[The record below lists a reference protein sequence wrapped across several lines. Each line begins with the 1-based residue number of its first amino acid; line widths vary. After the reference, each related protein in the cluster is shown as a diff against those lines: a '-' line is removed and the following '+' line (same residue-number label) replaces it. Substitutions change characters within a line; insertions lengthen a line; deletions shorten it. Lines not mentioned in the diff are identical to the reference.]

1 MEAQPRSLTPPA
13 RNPATAE
20 AVAAEELT
28 PLSVAVSEALPP
40 TTTKVSFSPETDAGS
55 RTQSQ
60 QPPSRKRRIT
70 LNRTESQKRF
80 LEADP
85 DVQAALESGI
95 KEAFKI
101 FADGS
106 GMLTE
111 HAAAS
116 LLRFL
121 DKTPPQAMIDN
132 EARIAA
138 GIDLGRTSTKGTLDL
153 EAFTTMLL
161 ASIKSSDWEMAV
173 PDAFEQLDK
182 NRNNRVKA
190 RDLKRALLATFKLEA
205 TGIKFSK
212 SDADDMVRQ
221 VDGSGKGYV
230 DWEDFQRVLHAIEN
244 QRTEESRPAPKVP
257 LPKYLRDARSELERA
272 EESRPALLKCC
283 ARIGCA
289 TAHARSIDLDFKHSE
304 QHPEEFGDLEA
315 AKNNKYWK
323 IVHIYTVAG
332 LLGRVRGQGEFW
344 HGHEAADHHI
354 LDEDDTPPFSETW
367 VITPGRRLSFTRI
380 LFAIPFYTEN
390 AIILP
395 RQARDKHR
403 ERALKKRS
411 GVSAGNSYAV
421 VWDCAM
427 IMLLLFVTVTVK
439 QTRLLRYHF
448 ILKII
453 FYLDRLGTNI
463 GKALK
468 TRRVFLRNRSESVSA
483 SRSVKRI
490 YLLRCHFIH

>member
-40 TTTKVSFSPETDAGS
+40 TTTNVRSSPETDAGS

-60 QPPSRKRRIT
+60 RPPSRKRRIT

-161 ASIKSSDWEMAV
+161 ASIKSSICM
-173 PDAFEQLDK
+173 
-182 NRNNRVKA
+182 
-190 RDLKRALLATFKLEA
+190 
-205 TGIKFSK
+205 
-212 SDADDMVRQ
+212 
-221 VDGSGKGYV
+221 
-230 DWEDFQRVLHAIEN
+230 
-244 QRTEESRPAPKVP
+244 
-257 LPKYLRDARSELERA
+257 
-272 EESRPALLKCC
+272 
-283 ARIGCA
+283 
-289 TAHARSIDLDFKHSE
+289 
-304 QHPEEFGDLEA
+304 
-315 AKNNKYWK
+315 
-323 IVHIYTVAG
+323 G
-332 LLGRVRGQGEFW
+332 LLQ
-344 HGHEAADHHI
+344 
-354 LDEDDTPPFSETW
+354 
-367 VITPGRRLSFTRI
+367 
-380 LFAIPFYTEN
+380 
-390 AIILP
+390 
-395 RQARDKHR
+395 
-403 ERALKKRS
+403 
-411 GVSAGNSYAV
+411 
-421 VWDCAM
+421 
-427 IMLLLFVTVTVK
+427 
-439 QTRLLRYHF
+439 
-448 ILKII
+448 
-453 FYLDRLGTNI
+453 
-463 GKALK
+463 
-468 TRRVFLRNRSESVSA
+468 
-483 SRSVKRI
+483 
-490 YLLRCHFIH
+490 